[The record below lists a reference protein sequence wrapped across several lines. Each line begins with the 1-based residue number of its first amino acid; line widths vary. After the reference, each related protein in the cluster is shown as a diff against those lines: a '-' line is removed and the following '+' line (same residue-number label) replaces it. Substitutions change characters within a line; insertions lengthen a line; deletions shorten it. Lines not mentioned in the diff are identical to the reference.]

1 MELSFAMVEGDKDK
15 IAKAQ
20 ARLNEALA
28 QRERKRRESET
39 KKNGFS
45 KAS

>member
-1 MELSFAMVEGDKDK
+1 MELAFAMAEGDNDK

-20 ARLNEALA
+20 ARLDEALA
-28 QRERKRRESET
+28 QREKKRQESES

>member
-1 MELSFAMVEGDKDK
+1 MELAFAMVEGDKEK

-20 ARLNEALA
+20 ARLDEALA
-28 QRERKRRESET
+28 ERARKRRESEG
-39 KKNGFS
+39 KMNGFS